1 MRIMYKAVNVNE
13 HTYKE
18 LHKIAIQLHKPK
30 AQVVESL
37 VKEYGRAMKE
47 QDKVKLIKFNRE
59 MGAKIKTLK
68 FSKKIKVQTD
78 DIDADFAALA
88 NTDYM
93 K

>member
-1 MRIMYKAVNVNE
+1 MYKAVNVSE

-18 LHKIAIQLHKPK
+18 LHKIATQLHKPK

-47 QDKVKLIKFNRE
+47 QEKAKLKKFNRE
-59 MGAKIKTLK
+59 MGAKIKALR
-68 FSKKIKVQTD
+68 FSKKIKVDTD
-78 DIDADFAALA
+78 DIDSDFAALA
-88 NTDYM
+88 NTDYI